1 MTYAALLK
9 FTEPNIY
16 ILETYLDMKLITLGI
31 SMNDSLPLIA
41 TGECQSCAISR
52 SSSPSIVD
60 KFDELRRIKCPEG
73 LDAYTSCGSY
83 DKEGLKGLLLKTKI
97 EVGAKNYEL
106 SSTLLVSEVYP
117 GHPLESN
124 MINGV
129 IGLRPP
135 DFDGNYD
142 TAFLRQTQIE
152 NELINPTWEI
162 RLEENSKFEINLERV

>member
-1 MTYAALLK
+1 MNLLK
-9 FTEPNIY
+9 LTQPDIY
-16 ILETYLDMKLITLGI
+16 VLETYLDMKLITLGI

-41 TGECQSCAISR
+41 TGECKSCAISKL
-52 SSSPSIVD
+52 STPSIVD

-73 LDAYTSCGSY
+73 LDAYSSCSSY
-83 DKEGLKGLLLKTKI
+83 DKEGLKGLILKTKI

-106 SSTLLVSEVYP
+106 SSTLLVSKVYQ
-117 GHPLESN
+117 GHPLETN

-129 IGLRPP
+129 VGLRPP

-162 RLEENSKFEINLERV
+162 RLEENSNFFANLERV